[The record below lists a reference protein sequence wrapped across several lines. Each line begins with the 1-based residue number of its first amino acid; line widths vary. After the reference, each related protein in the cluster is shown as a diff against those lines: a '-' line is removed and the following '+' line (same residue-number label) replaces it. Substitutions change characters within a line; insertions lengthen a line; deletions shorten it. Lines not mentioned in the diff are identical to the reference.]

1 MIIYNGL
8 GETDIKDGSAVCIG
22 NFDGLHLGH
31 RLIIAVTKKEASAKG
46 LKSAILTFAP
56 HPVKFF
62 GGSLELISTPKKRL
76 EKFLSMETDYLITA
90 DFNEKLSSLAPE
102 DFFKNILVD
111 KLRAKLIIVGK
122 EYKFG
127 KNQSGN
133 TDTLYELGKK
143 YGTDCVFL
151 DKLKDGNGIDIS
163 SSRIRELIKTGN
175 PAEAACFLNEPY
187 SLEGI
192 VIHGD
197 KLGRKLGFPTINIKT
212 VNEVIPLNGV
222 YAAKV
227 KINGILY
234 GAMAYIGNRPAI
246 AGKRELRIEANI
258 FDFSGDVYG
267 TDAEIFFY
275 EYIRGDMKFASL
287 NDLINNMK
295 DDKNK
300 AVKIL
305 GNL

>member
-1 MIIYNGL
+1 
-8 GETDIKDGSAVCIG
+8 
-22 NFDGLHLGH
+22 
-31 RLIIAVTKKEASAKG
+31 
-46 LKSAILTFAP
+46 
-56 HPVKFF
+56 
-62 GGSLELISTPKKRL
+62 
-76 EKFLSMETDYLITA
+76 
-90 DFNEKLSSLAPE
+90 
-102 DFFKNILVD
+102 
-111 KLRAKLIIVGK
+111 LIIVGK

-175 PAEAACFLNEPY
+175 PAKVACFLNEPY

-197 KLGRKLGFPTINIKT
+197 KLGRELGFPTINIKT

-246 AGKRELRIEANI
+246 AEKTELRIEANI
-258 FDFSGDVYG
+258 FDFNSDVYG
-267 TDAEIFFY
+267 ADAEIFFY

-295 DDKNK
+295 GDKNK